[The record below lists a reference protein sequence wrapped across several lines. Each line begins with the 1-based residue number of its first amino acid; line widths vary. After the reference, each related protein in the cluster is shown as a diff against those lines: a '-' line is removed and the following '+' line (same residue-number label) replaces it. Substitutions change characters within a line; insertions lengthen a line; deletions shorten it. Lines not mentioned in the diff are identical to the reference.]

1 MMTCGCGC
9 GRTMRSLN
17 PRRQYHPECNGQ
29 PVTRLRRVYTGTS
42 RPENA
47 VWIEARYQAARA
59 ARKRA
64 A

>member
-1 MMTCGCGC
+1 
-9 GRTMRSLN
+9 MRSLN

-29 PVTRLRRVYTGTS
+29 PVTRLKRVYTGTS

-47 VWIEARYQAARA
+47 LWIEARYQAARA

>member
-1 MMTCGCGC
+1 
-9 GRTMRSLN
+9 MRSLN
-17 PRRQYHPECNGQ
+17 PRRHYHPECNGQ
-29 PVTRLRRVYTGTS
+29 PVTRVRRVYTGTS

-47 VWIEARYQAARA
+47 LWIEARYQAARA